1 VRSIIQTT
9 ENMTV
14 EEIYA
19 GRENVEAEP
28 VIPSDEKLKLICD
41 AADEMKANKIT
52 VLDVRGQTIVADYFI
67 VCSGTSI
74 THIQSIGEG
83 VRDRLRDESRQRA
96 KPEGDAGSYWVIL
109 DYSDVIMHIFD
120 EETREF
126 YDLERLWADAKVS
139 HYENGVFTEAPETS
153 AENAEENVSDE
164 HSSQNGE

>member
-1 VRSIIQTT
+1 
-9 ENMTV
+9 MTV

-19 GRENVEAEP
+19 GREIVEPEV
-28 VIPSDEKLKLICD
+28 VIPSDEKLQLVCE
-41 AADEMKANKIT
+41 AADEMKAQKIT

-83 VRDRLRDESRQRA
+83 VRDRLRDNSRQRA
-96 KPEGDAGSYWVIL
+96 KPEGDAGSYWIIL

-120 EETREF
+120 DETREF

-139 HYENGVFTEAPETS
+139 HYENGVLVAAPETARETD
-153 AENAEENVSDE
+153 AESVEQNEVVTHSPHSNASVTM
-164 HSSQNGE
+164 